1 MIQLISFFVDRL
13 ATAIVKK
20 FKAFIGSFKVEVAV
34 TTAV

>member
-20 FKAFIGSFKVEVAV
+20 FKTFIGSFKVTFTV
-34 TTAV
+34 TTAA

>member
-20 FKAFIGSFKVEVAV
+20 FKTFIGSFKIEVTV
-34 TTAV
+34 TTTA